1 MIPLV
6 AIDQLFGARTAA
18 CGIPRS
24 PPNSGACI
32 TSFDAVHPVRDPAQ
46 ATGLVTVGIVG
57 DGVLAIGGTLAE
69 GQVTGG
75 NHFYLWW
82 LGLFFTD
89 VFIYLGRKLS
99 HT

>member
-1 MIPLV
+1 MRASP
-6 AIDQLFGARTAA
+6 AIAA
-18 CGIPRS
+18 LAAAALT
-24 PPNSGACI
+24 SGACI